1 MGNVCIHMHTLK
13 QHTCYMLTLTQT
25 VKAKTHLPKAS
36 LPQHADELKVVDT
49 KSVGRINPHP
59 ISFFGALLSLSS

>member
-1 MGNVCIHMHTLK
+1 MP
-13 QHTCYMLTLTQT
+13 TLTQT
-25 VKAKTHLPKAS
+25 VKTKTHLPKAS